1 MTNKRFFN
9 IFNLT
14 EAEAIELLDTP
25 LDKLAEDESRYV
37 AASHLINFPTEAS
50 INALIRAIDNRDP
63 ELDNRIVRRKSVET
77 LGKLQAKQAL
87 PAIRTCLAES
97 DCYTVENAVW
107 AIGEIGTDDSG
118 ILAEIA
124 GLLEQP
130 GQNHRVII
138 HTLTKLNYRA
148 ALDRIR
154 PFAESADEATA
165 SAAISTICRFTGDY
179 TSMDRVIALLFHPNR
194 NARRACIQDLI
205 DASYYPAIPSIAKCP
220 VSIVFRLRAI
230 RQLADLGNKRGDLTF
245 AEVQPSLEQTLFDHP
260 QDLELIH
267 EYDKLPELSFAIR
280 QLYETDFGLCYL
292 ATQTILDHFASVAPA
307 ALFATYQ
314 EEAYNDYGAHYH
326 VMKLIGWLKYT
337 PGYDLLVEA
346 LNNPEPQFQKS
357 RAAAALALGELGDLR
372 AVPLLKAGLESR
384 IWDLKY
390 AALMALDQLGDSSGR
405 EIAAKDS
412 DWLIRARSNSP
423 IKRYSNM

>member
-9 IFNLT
+9 IFKLT

-25 LDKLAEDESRYV
+25 CDKLAEDESRYV
-37 AASHLINFPTEAS
+37 AASHLINFDTEAS
-50 INALIRAIDNRDP
+50 INALLRAIANDDP

-77 LGKLQAKQAL
+77 LGKLQAEQAL

-107 AIGEIGTDDSG
+107 AIGEIGTKDPEILSEIAQ
-118 ILAEIA
+118 ILARE
-124 GLLEQP
+124 
-130 GQNHRVII
+130 GQNYRVII
-138 HTLTKLNYRA
+138 HTLVKLDYSP

-154 PFAESADEATA
+154 AFTESTDEATA
-165 SAAISTICRFTGDY
+165 SAAITAVCRFTGDY
-179 TSMDRVIALLFHPNR
+179 TQMERVMEFLFHPNR

-205 DASYYPAIPSIAKCP
+205 DANYYPAIGAIARCP

-230 RQLADLGNKRGDLTF
+230 RLLADRGVAQGLEYADIRS
-245 AEVQPSLEQTLFDHP
+245 SLEQILLDRP

-267 EYDKLPELSFAIR
+267 EYDLPPTLDFLIR

-292 ATQTILDHFASVAPA
+292 ATQTILDDFTALAPA
-307 ALFATYQ
+307 ALLATY
-314 EEAYNDYGAHYH
+314 EAEAYNDYGAHYH
-326 VMKLIGWLKYT
+326 VMKLIGWLKYL

-346 LNNPEPQFQKS
+346 LNNREPQFQKS
-357 RAAAALALGELGDLR
+357 RAAAALALGEFGDTR
-372 AVPLLKAGLESR
+372 AVPLLVASLDTK

-390 AALMALDQLGDSSGR
+390 AILMALAKLGDDSGR
-405 EIAAKDS
+405 EITANDD
-412 DWLIRARSNSP
+412 DWLIRARSAIAANQ
-423 IKRYSNM
+423 

>member
-37 AASHLINFPTEAS
+37 AASHLINFNTEAS
-50 INALIRAIDNRDP
+50 INALMRAIDNHDP

-87 PAIRTCLAES
+87 PAIRTCLTES

-107 AIGEIGTDDSG
+107 AIGEIGTDDSS
-118 ILAEIA
+118 ILEEITR
-124 GLLEQP
+124 LLEQP
-130 GQNHRVII
+130 GQNHRVVI
-138 HTLTKLNYRA
+138 HTLRQLNYQA

-154 PFAESADEATA
+154 PFAESTDESTA
-165 SAAISTICRFTGDY
+165 SAAISTVCLFTDDY
-179 TSMDRVIALLFHPNR
+179 TQMERVIACLLHPNR
-194 NARRACIQDLI
+194 NARRACLQDLI
-205 DASYYPAIPSIAKCP
+205 DTNYYPAIPAILKCP
-220 VSIVFRLRAI
+220 ESIVFRLRAV
-230 RQLADLGNKRGDLTF
+230 RALAEVGIDRGELTF
-245 AEVQPSLEQTLFDHP
+245 AEVRHSLETVISDHP
-260 QDLELIH
+260 KDLELIH
-267 EYDKLPELSFAIR
+267 EYDQLPELSFAIR

-292 ATQTILDHFASVAPA
+292 ATQTILDEFADVAPA
-307 ALFATYQ
+307 ALLATYDQ
-314 EEAYNDYGAHYH
+314 EAYNDYGAHYH
-326 VMKLIGWLKYT
+326 VMKLIGWLKYL

-357 RAAAALALGELGDLR
+357 RAAAALALGELGDER
-372 AVPLLKAGLESR
+372 AIPLLKASLAGR

-390 AALMALDQLGDSSGR
+390 AALMALDRFGDTSGR
-405 EIAAKDS
+405 EILANDP
-412 DWLIRARSNSP
+412 DRLIRDRANVATP
-423 IKRYSNM
+423 TPTT

>member
-37 AASHLINFPTEAS
+37 AASHLINFPTTAA
-50 INALIRAIDNRDP
+50 IDALIRAIDNNNP

-77 LGKLQAKQAL
+77 LGKLQAKQGL
-87 PAIRTCLAES
+87 PAIRTCLSES

-107 AIGEIGTDDSG
+107 AIGEIGTEDPE
-118 ILAEIA
+118 ILSEIA
-124 GLLEQP
+124 QILDRE

-138 HTLTKLNYRA
+138 HTLVKLNYLP

-154 PFAESADEATA
+154 TFTESSDEATA
-165 SAAISTICRFTGDY
+165 SAAIAAVCRFTGDY
-179 TSMDRVIALLFHPNR
+179 TPMARVMEFLFHPSR

-205 DASYYPAIPSIAKCP
+205 DTNYYPAISTIARCP

-230 RQLADLGNKRGDLTF
+230 RLLANNGIERGEIEF
-245 AEVQPSLEQTLFDHP
+245 ADIQSSLEQTLLDRP

-267 EYDKLPELSFAIR
+267 EYDLPPTLEFLIR

-292 ATQTILDHFASVAPA
+292 ATQTILDNFAELAPA
-307 ALFATYQ
+307 ALLATY
-314 EEAYNDYGAHYH
+314 EAEAYNDYGAHYH
-326 VMKLIGWLKYT
+326 IMKLFGWLKYA

-346 LNNPEPQFQKS
+346 LNNREPQFQKS
-357 RAAAALALGELGDLR
+357 RAAAALALGELGDKR
-372 AVPLLKAGLESR
+372 AIPLLVASLDTK

-390 AALMALDQLGDSSGR
+390 AILMALAKLGDTSGR
-405 EIAAKDS
+405 EITANDD
-412 DWLIRARSNSP
+412 DWIIRARAAGEH
-423 IKRYSNM
+423 

>member
-14 EAEAIELLDTP
+14 ETEAIELLDTP

-37 AASHLINFPTEAS
+37 AASHLINFNTEAS
-50 INALIRAIDNRDP
+50 IDALIRAIDNHDP

-87 PAIRTCLAES
+87 PAIRTCLKEA

-107 AIGEIGTDDSG
+107 AIGEIGTDDSS
-118 ILAEIA
+118 ILEEMTEI
-124 GLLEQP
+124 LEQP
-130 GQNHRVII
+130 GQNHRVVI
-138 HTLTKLNYRA
+138 HTLRKLNYLA

-154 PFAESADEATA
+154 PLADSADESTA
-165 SAAISTICRFTGDY
+165 SAAISTVCLFTDDY
-179 TSMDRVIALLFHPNR
+179 AEMERVIAFLLHPNR
-194 NARRACIQDLI
+194 NARRACIQDTI
-205 DASYYPAIPSIAKCP
+205 DTNYYQAIPAILKCP
-220 VSIVFRLRAI
+220 ESIVFRLRAV
-230 RQLADLGNKRGDLTF
+230 RAL
-245 AEVQPSLEQTLFDHP
+245 AEVGFDRGRLTLAEIRTSLETVIYDHP

-292 ATQTILDHFASVAPA
+292 ATQTIIDEFADVAPA
-307 ALFATYQ
+307 ALLATYD
-314 EEAYNDYGAHYH
+314 EEAHNDYGAHYH
-326 VMKLIGWLKYT
+326 VMKLIGWLKYQ

-372 AVPLLKAGLESR
+372 AIPLLKVCLKSQ

-390 AALMALDQLGDSSGR
+390 AALMALDKFGDSSDR
-405 EIAAKDS
+405 EILTS
-412 DWLIRARSNSP
+412 DPDRWIRIRAASS
-423 IKRYSNM
+423 

>member
-1 MTNKRFFN
+1 MANKRFFN

-14 EAEAIELLDTP
+14 EAEAIDLLDTP
-25 LDKLAEDESRYV
+25 CDKLAEDESRYV

-50 INALIRAIDNRDP
+50 INALMRAIANNDP

-107 AIGEIGTDDSG
+107 AIGEIGTEDTE
-118 ILAEIA
+118 ILSEIA
-124 GLLEQP
+124 QLLERE

-138 HTLTKLNYRA
+138 HTLVKLDYQP
-148 ALDRIR
+148 ALDQIKA
-154 PFAESADEATA
+154 FTDSADEATA
-165 SAAISTICRFTGDY
+165 SAAISAVCRFTGDY
-179 TSMDRVIALLFHPNR
+179 TQMERVMEFLFHPNR
-194 NARRACIQDLI
+194 NARRACIQDTI
-205 DASYYPAIPSIAKCP
+205 DANYYPAIPSIARCP

-230 RQLADLGNKRGDLTF
+230 RLLADIGVERGEIEFD
-245 AEVQPSLEQTLFDHP
+245 EIRSSLEQTLYDNP

-267 EYDKLPELSFAIR
+267 EYDLPPTLDFLIR

-292 ATQTILDHFASVAPA
+292 ATQTILDDHASAAPA
-307 ALFATYQ
+307 ALLATYE

-326 VMKLIGWLKYT
+326 VMKIIGWLKYQ

-346 LNNPEPQFQKS
+346 LNNREPQFQKS
-357 RAAAALALGELGDLR
+357 RAAAALALGELGDNR
-372 AVPLLKAGLESR
+372 AIPLLIACLETK

-390 AALMALDQLGDSSGR
+390 AVLMALTKLDDTSGR
-405 EIAAKDS
+405 EIAANDD
-412 DWLIRARSNSP
+412 DWLIRARAAVAPN
-423 IKRYSNM
+423 